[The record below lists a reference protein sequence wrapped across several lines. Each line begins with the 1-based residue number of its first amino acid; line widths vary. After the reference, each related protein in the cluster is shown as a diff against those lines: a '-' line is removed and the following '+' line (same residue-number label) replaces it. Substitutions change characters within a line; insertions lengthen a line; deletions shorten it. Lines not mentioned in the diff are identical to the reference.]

1 MPMKAKKFILTAAVV
16 AASLALSAS
25 AWAGRGNSG
34 NTGRP
39 DWAGNGNGA
48 IFGTVT
54 TPDSEIGV
62 IDPTADPTDAGDPLV
77 SVFTHTTPSGNV
89 KTTTLN
95 YGVNADG
102 ENILLSMQKLITNHN
117 GNTVSIDKIFNL
129 MPDPPVTGETGTTT
143 TTDGTSQTSTTQA
156 STSDTGSGQ

>member
-1 MPMKAKKFILTAAVV
+1 MLMKHKNFILAAVV
-16 AASLALSAS
+16 IASLGLSAT

-39 DWAGNGNGA
+39 SWAGNGNGA
-48 IFGTVT
+48 IFGTETTSDSGVDVT
-54 TPDSEIGV
+54 
-62 IDPTADPTDAGDPLV
+62 DPTVDPTDAGDPLV

-102 ENILLSMQKLITNHN
+102 ENILLSMQKLLTNHN

-129 MPDPPVTGETGTTT
+129 MPDPPVAGETGTTT
-143 TTDGTSQTSTTQA
+143 TPDGTSQTST
-156 STSDTGSGQ
+156 SEIGSGQ